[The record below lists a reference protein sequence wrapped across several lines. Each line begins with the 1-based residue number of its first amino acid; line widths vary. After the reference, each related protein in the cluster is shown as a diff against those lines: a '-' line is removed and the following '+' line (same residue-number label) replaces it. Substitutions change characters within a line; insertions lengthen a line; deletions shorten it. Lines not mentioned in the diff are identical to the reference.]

1 MSLSMSAE
9 SVIRH
14 IPIETK
20 CKSRMAN
27 PPVIL
32 LVEDEP
38 VVREV
43 TRQVLLHGGYRVL
56 ESSNAAEALALAR
69 KHAGEIDLL
78 LTDVIMPEMNGAEL
92 AGQLQEMQPGLL
104 TIFMSGYAEADVA
117 RRMNRTSAIHIQKP
131 FTVHAL
137 LSRVAE
143 ALAATPTLSPTAGE
157 ESGAPRNLP
166 HLEPDAIVQ

>member
-14 IPIETK
+14 IPIETE
-20 CKSRMAN
+20 CSSRMAKQ
-27 PPVIL
+27 PVIL
-32 LVEDEP
+32 LVEDEAF
-38 VVREV
+38 VREV
-43 TRQVLLHGGYRVL
+43 TREVLLHGGYRVL
-56 ESSNAAEALALAR
+56 ECSNAAEALTLASR
-69 KHAGEIDLL
+69 HAGEIDLL

-143 ALAATPTLSPTAGE
+143 ALQITPTLSPTARDE
-157 ESGAPRNLP
+157 DVALRNLR
-166 HLEPDAIVQ
+166 HLDQAQ